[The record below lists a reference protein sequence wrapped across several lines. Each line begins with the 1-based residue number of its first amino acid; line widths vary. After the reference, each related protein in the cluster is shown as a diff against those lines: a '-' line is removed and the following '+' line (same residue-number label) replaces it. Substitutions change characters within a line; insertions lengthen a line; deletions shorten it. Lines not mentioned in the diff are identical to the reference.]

1 MWKPIIKVID
11 CLYDRYGDKPM
22 PIEPY
27 KIVIDRTQL
36 NHYKVC
42 KRYGHLEYEDMI
54 DDAYFEDYV
63 KDSLVDKLADVA
75 KLFKAKG
82 LCWVKVN
89 NDALEGPSAKLI

>member
-42 KRYGHLEYEDMI
+42 KRYGHLEYEDMV

-63 KDSLVDKLADVA
+63 KDSLVDKLADVIEVTKRVDNTCRDGDVVYEA
-75 KLFKAKG
+75 EI
-82 LCWVKVN
+82 WTR
-89 NDALEGPSAKLI
+89 